1 MRKHNKPKPGKK
13 KPLIDAEIER
23 LKAILIQVIKRLAK
37 YEPEALDL
45 LDQVTPSDP
54 DDAIDDLTGE
64 EE

>member
-1 MRKHNKPKPGKK
+1 
-13 KPLIDAEIER
+13 
-23 LKAILIQVIKRLAK
+23 LAK